1 METDFAELV
10 LETEFSERA
19 SLTCFDDDFRN
30 RAAETADNGV
40 VFRGDDT
47 TSVVDR
53 SKDCFLIDRFNGV
66 HVQHASIDVVVVFK
80 DLRSLNSLIYAA
92 AARDNGDVVTFV
104 KENGF
109 ADFEVVVV
117 VRVNVGVET
126 TVDTNVERT
135 FGVCSRFNRFAR
147 FDTVGGADK
156 RHVDKRTDNREVFD
170 CVVGGARLTERRTA
184 VRADDF
190 HVDVLIADVGVN
202 LVKRAERREDGEGRR
217 ERNESAFRKT
227 CRHAVHV
234 LFRNTYVNGSFGEFR
249 REVADFRR
257 AFKCP

>member
-10 LETEFSERA
+10 LEAEFSERA

-126 TVDTNVERT
+126 TVNTNVERT
-135 FGVCSRFNRFAR
+135 FGVCSRFDRFAR
-147 FDTVGGADK
+147 FDTVGGQIS
-156 RHVDKRTDNREVFD
+156 VM
-170 CVVGGARLTERRTA
+170 LTSERITA
-184 VRADDF
+184 KSS
-190 HVDVLIADVGVN
+190 IAWWVEP
-202 LVKRAERREDGEGRR
+202 A
-217 ERNESAFRKT
+217 
-227 CRHAVHV
+227 
-234 LFRNTYVNGSFGEFR
+234 
-249 REVADFRR
+249 
-257 AFKCP
+257 